1 MISTLRF
8 WFCYYEDWLIFVH
21 SMWNLPEN
29 IFDKGFVKIIE
40 VWERTPDLI
49 IEKVPYSALITFKFV
64 NLQNISVLFCI
75 VQ

>member
-21 SMWNLPEN
+21 SMWNMPEN

-49 IEKVPYSALITFKFV
+49 I
-64 NLQNISVLFCI
+64 
-75 VQ
+75 